1 MAKSQ
6 LKEKIQIHM
15 VITDIGLFITD
26 TLKSEGYDYNYHR
39 SRIEHL
45 YFDGAKPKQAHI
57 KNWFIINKYPEVI
70 QEKQADQKTGG
81 KWVLRDPDMESKAL
95 PLEHLYED
103 LDYEDSVADLYK
115 LEYEVIPGELVD
127 APCKINVITEVEN
140 FRLPP
145 KINYASAKPGDR
157 MKINVDNTDIEHQLL
172 DKLIIPEILMHEY
185 PCKLSSVEM
194 YGIVRQYIKDHINT
208 KYAKITSDYD
218 FCFSVKKIVPV
229 VGPKKINH
237 SELAKGSFIKGD
249 DIKEYREF
257 EIFEMT
263 NEGAKYKGYTPI
275 KGISASNEFKLKEK
289 LDNYLKNLI
298 EFINEPIEKTSKLP
312 VTLNGQRSPHQL
324 TLMSLT

>member
-1 MAKSQ
+1 MTEN
-6 LKEKIQIHM
+6 LKKELQIQM

-26 TLKSEGYDYNYHR
+26 TTGDYSYHR

-45 YFDGAKPKQAHI
+45 YFDGVKPKQAYI
-57 KNWFIINKYPEVI
+57 KNWFVIDKYPEVI
-70 QEKQADQKTGG
+70 QEKQADQKRGV
-81 KWVLRDPDMESKAL
+81 KWVLIDPDMESKAL

-103 LDYEDSVADLYK
+103 LDYEDSVADLYR

-127 APCKINVITEVEN
+127 VPCKINVITEVEN

-145 KINYASAKPGDR
+145 KINYASAKSR
-157 MKINVDNTDIEHQLL
+157 YRVKVNVDNTDIEHQLL

-194 YGIVRQYIKDHINT
+194 YGIVKQYIKDNIDNR
-208 KYAKITSDYD
+208 YAKITSDYD

-237 SELAKGSFIKGD
+237 SELAKGKFVTGNE
-249 DIKEYREF
+249 IKEYREF
-257 EIFEMT
+257 VIFEMT
-263 NEGAKYKGYTPI
+263 NESEKYKGYTPI

-289 LDNYLKNLI
+289 LDNYLRALI
-298 EFINEPIEKTSKLP
+298 EYINEPVEKA
-312 VTLNGQRSPHQL
+312 NE
-324 TLMSLT
+324 